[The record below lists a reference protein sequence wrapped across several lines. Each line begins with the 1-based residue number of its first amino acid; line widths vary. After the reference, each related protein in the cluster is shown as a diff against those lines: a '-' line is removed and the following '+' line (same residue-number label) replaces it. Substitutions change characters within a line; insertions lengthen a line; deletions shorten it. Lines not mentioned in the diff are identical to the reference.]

1 MRTPIPTARLSLRP
15 WKIEDWE
22 SLLQYANNR
31 KVWLGLREIFPHP
44 YTQKDAKWWV
54 EHFGDDPR
62 HFNFAIEFS
71 REAIGG
77 ISLHLLEDV
86 HQKTADIGYWL
97 GEAFW
102 GQGLATEA
110 VTALTQWGFANLDL
124 KRIQAGVYASNKA
137 SQRVMEKAGYERE
150 ALLKQA
156 IFKAGEIQDEI
167 IYAKFPD

>member
-1 MRTPIPTARLSLRP
+1 MTLIFTARLKLRP
-15 WKIEDWE
+15 WESEDWKP
-22 SLLQYANNR
+22 LLRYANNR

-44 YTQKDAKWWV
+44 YTEKDAQWWIK
-54 EHFGDDPR
+54 HFADNPR
-62 HFNFAIEFS
+62 HFNLALEFS

-110 VTALTQWGFANLDL
+110 VTALTQWGFTHLDL
-124 KRIQAGVYASNKA
+124 VRIQAGVYTSNKA

-150 ALLKQA
+150 ALLKKA
-156 IFKAGEIQDEI
+156 IFKDGKIQDEI
-167 IYAKFPD
+167 IYAKFPN